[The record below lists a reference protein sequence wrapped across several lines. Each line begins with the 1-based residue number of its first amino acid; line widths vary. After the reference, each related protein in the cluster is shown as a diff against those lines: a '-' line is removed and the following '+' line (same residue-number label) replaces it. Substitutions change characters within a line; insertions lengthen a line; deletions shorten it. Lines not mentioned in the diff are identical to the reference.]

1 MAYAKEQLDK
11 AANGR
16 GSKAR
21 RWAKKQL
28 TRHER
33 RQAKRNPQSAPKRH
47 EYRGY
52 ET

>member
-1 MAYAKEQLDK
+1 MAYSKEQLDK

-16 GSKAR
+16 GSKSR
-21 RWAKKQL
+21 RWAKQQL
-28 TRHER
+28 NRAER
-33 RQAKRNPQSAPKRH
+33 RLAKRSPQSAPKRH